1 MHDGKSI
8 YDAEI
13 TWNKQAWEVDE
24 IASKLNEKKN
34 EAIIVV
40 EFGIMVQKRHEEYF
54 PQNHTRFNG
63 ETKVTKKLKK
73 KKKENFRKPNP
84 ISDLYLKF

>member
-24 IASKLNEKKN
+24 IASKLMSEKERGN
-34 EAIIVV
+34 S
-40 EFGIMVQKRHEEYF
+40 
-54 PQNHTRFNG
+54 
-63 ETKVTKKLKK
+63 L
-73 KKKENFRKPNP
+73 
-84 ISDLYLKF
+84 